1 MGMERRVVGYYTGNH
16 FSGAVAAVVV
26 ITGVDVA
33 VVEATWNGFGS
44 RFHKWVHN
52 VGTAGLRQ
60 SMEFH
65 MGKPL
70 PAILVV
76 PHPHP
81 DNQMVLLDEARLH
94 GESPLQAQLKETYDQ
109 RDTDADVS
117 SGFLGTF
124 PAPC

>member
-1 MGMERRVVGYYTGNH
+1 MGMERRVGYYTGNH

-33 VVEATWNGFGS
+33 EATWNGFGS

-52 VGTAGLRQ
+52 VGRAGLRQ

-76 PHPHP
+76 PPHP
-81 DNQMVLLDEARLH
+81 DNQTVQLLDEARLH

>member
-1 MGMERRVVGYYTGNH
+1 MERWVGYYTGNH

-33 VVEATWNGFGS
+33 EATWNGFGS

-52 VGTAGLRQ
+52 VGRAGLRQ

-70 PAILVV
+70 LAILVV
-76 PHPHP
+76 PDP
-81 DNQMVLLDEARLH
+81 DNQMDEPRPH
-94 GESPLQAQLKETYDQ
+94 EESLLQAQLKETYDHQ

-124 PAPC
+124 PAP